1 MSITPEQSDNSAMT
15 EEFLHLLM
23 ANQCKIRAYIAV
35 LVPNYSDADD
45 IMQETIAIMWRKFNE
60 FELGTNFGSWGVRIA
75 YLNTLHYYKKKG
87 KYAIWADKRLFEQF
101 VDVATKQNDNHEER
115 LSALRECSRKL
126 GDNERRLL
134 HLRYELNKSIKD
146 IAAAADRNAKYY
158 YRVFGRIH
166 NLLFKCIRRVLI
178 ERGVL

>member
-1 MSITPEQSDNSAMT
+1 MT

-23 ANQCKIRAYIAV
+23 ASQYKIRAYIAV

-60 FELGTNFGSWGVRIA
+60 FERGTNFGGWGARIA
-75 YLNTLHYYKKKG
+75 YLNTRHYYRKKA
-87 KYAIWADKRLFEQF
+87 KYAIWSDMRLFEQF
-101 VDVATKQNDNHEER
+101 ADVAMKQSDHHEER

-126 GDNERRLL
+126 GDNERKLL

-166 NLLFKCIRRVLI
+166 TLLFKCVHKVLT